1 MRKLTFFIAC
11 IACLQCL
18 PMQSATPFITVK
30 DGRFYNGDKEYRY
43 VGANFWYGAILASE
57 GRGGNRQR
65 LRQELDLMQ
74 KVGIDNIRV
83 LIGGD
88 GREGIPSHI
97 EPVLQTVP
105 GVYNDTLLLG
115 LDYLMAELEKRD
127 MKAVLYFNNA
137 WEWSGGYGTYLEW
150 AKGKERCP
158 IPSVDGWPA
167 YMDYVSEF
175 VLNDKAIEL
184 SSNHIRNI
192 VTRRNAITG
201 KLYKDTPALMA
212 WEIANEPR
220 CFGEDSL
227 HKARLVEFIDRQSRL
242 IKSLDTN
249 HLVTT
254 GSEGKHGCEQDIEL
268 FTKVHTLPC
277 IDYACVHIWPYNW
290 SWIRDKKDSIN
301 ALTLKYIEEAYQRM
315 NPAGRP
321 VVLEEFGYP
330 RDSMLFAA
338 GTPTTERDRY
348 FSYVFSIIRDSGKI
362 AGCNFWGWGGKAKVK
377 NVVWQRWDDY
387 VGDPAQ
393 EEQGLNSIFAADK
406 STLKI
411 IKQFSKD
418 LRKQK

>member
-1 MRKLTFFIAC
+1 MRKLTFFIVC

-97 EPVLQTVP
+97 EPVLQTAP
-105 GVYNDTLLLG
+105 GVYNDTILLG
-115 LDYLMAELEKRD
+115 LDYLMAELEKRN

-150 AKGKERCP
+150 AKGDGRCP

-192 VTRRNAITG
+192 VTRRNTITG

-227 HKARLVEFIDRQSRL
+227 HKARLVEFIDKQSRL
-242 IKSLDTN
+242 IKSLDAN

-277 IDYACVHIWPYNW
+277 VDYACVHIWPYNW

>member
-1 MRKLTFFIAC
+1 MKRVLSFIVVMVCSLTV
-11 IACLQCL
+11 
-18 PMQSATPFITVK
+18 SAQYVTVR
-30 DGRFYNGDKEYRY
+30 DGRFYDSGKEYRY
-43 VGANFWYGAILASE
+43 VGTNFWYGAILASE
-57 GRGGNRQR
+57 GRGGNRKR
-65 LRQELDLMQ
+65 LHEELDLMQ
-74 KVGIDNIRV
+74 RVGIDNVRV
-83 LIGGD
+83 LVGGD
-88 GREGIPSHI
+88 GREGLASHI
-97 EPVLQTVP
+97 EPVLQTAP
-105 GVYNDTLLLG
+105 GVYNDTLLVG
-115 LDYLMAELEKRD
+115 LDYLLAELERRN

-137 WEWSGGYGTYLEW
+137 WEWSGGYGAYLEW
-150 AKGKERCP
+150 AKRDERCP

-175 VLNDKAIEL
+175 VLNDKSIEL

-192 VTRRNAITG
+192 VMRTNTITG
-201 KLYKDTPALMA
+201 RPYRESPALMA

-227 HKARLVEFIDRQSRL
+227 HKARLVEFIDRQSRF
-242 IKSLDTN
+242 IKFLDPN

-268 FTKVHTLPC
+268 FTRIHTLPC

-301 ALTLKYIEEAYQRM
+301 ALTLRYIDEAYSCMQ
-315 NPAGRP
+315 PAGRP

-338 GTPTTERDRY
+338 GTPTTERDAY

-362 AGCNFWGWGGKAKVK
+362 AGCNFWGWGGKARVR

-393 EEQGLNSIFAADK
+393 EEQGLNSVFASDK
-406 STLKI
+406 STLRI
-411 IKQFSKD
+411 IRQFSKE
-418 LRKQK
+418 LKIKK